1 MIAIQTFR
9 PSTKTTIL
17 MLGLLVAVFLLTG
30 CDAGN
35 S

>member
-1 MIAIQTFR
+1 MIALQTLR
-9 PSTKTTIL
+9 PSTKTTIIVL
-17 MLGLLVAVFLLTG
+17 ALLVAVFMLTG